1 MTIQEL
7 YATKTYQTPEEYT
20 MRTGKPCPPYNP
32 QKPQKFW
39 EDPGGKLGRRIGQ
52 YVQYEYGLI
61 READG
66 WTIGPFIMPLAD
78 AERVN
83 IPPVGPTPPGADTS
97 VVPVPLVR
105 GLNPDERLVTGFGG
119 IPAIVSANEPKG
131 EMAEILELVR
141 KIAKALGV

>member
-7 YATKTYQTPEEYT
+7 YATRTYQTQEDYV
-20 MRTGKPCPPYNP
+20 MRVGKPCPPYDP
-32 QKPQKFW
+32 KKPQKFW

-66 WTIGPFIMPLAD
+66 WTIGPFIIPLAD

-83 IPPVGPTPPGADTS
+83 IPPVGPAPPGADTS
-97 VVPVPLVR
+97 MVPVPLVR
-105 GLNPDERLVTGFGG
+105 GLNPDERLVIGFGG
-119 IPAIVSANEPKG
+119 IPTIASINEPKG
-131 EMAEILELVR
+131 ELAEILELVR
-141 KIAKALGV
+141 KIAQALGV